1 MKNVNQNVYA
11 KNRLNR
17 CKKVCCD
24 FWGVDP
30 DIVFTKTR
38 EGSVMNA
45 KHSIRYMLSLDSK
58 LTLADIGGL
67 TNCDHSNVLH
77 SKKTF
82 SNLAGNTVDFAA
94 MNRVILVADLN
105 NKQDLLR
112 ATISDII
119 LSESTPLNQV
129 DLIYKL
135 IKPTQTYENR

>member
-1 MKNVNQNVYA
+1 MKKVNQSIYA

-17 CKKVCCD
+17 AKKLCCN
-24 FWGVDP
+24 FWGVDI
-30 DIVFTKTR
+30 DVVFTKTR
-38 EGSVMNA
+38 NSNVMNA
-45 KHSIRYMLSLDSK
+45 KHSIRYMLTLDTK

-82 SNLAGNTVDFAA
+82 SNLAETSVDYAA
-94 MNRVILVADLN
+94 MNRVILVDDLN

-119 LSESTPLNQV
+119 LSESTTLNQV
-129 DLIYKL
+129 NLICEL
-135 IKPTQTYENR
+135 VTRN

>member
-30 DIVFTKTR
+30 NVVFTKTR
-38 EGSVMNA
+38 EGSIMNA
-45 KHSIRYMLSLDSK
+45 KHSIRYMLSLDTK

-67 TNCDHSNVLH
+67 TNCDHSNVVH

-82 SNLAGNTVDFAA
+82 SNLSDTSADFAA
-94 MNRVILVADLN
+94 MNRVILVDDIN

-119 LSESTPLNQV
+119 LSESTPISQV
-129 DLIYKL
+129 DLICELVK
-135 IKPTQTYENR
+135 RS